1 MFPKREKGGKFLFFF
16 MWENVLPCFFG
27 ARVTSFI
34 NEKYTDITNTDSHGN
49 TTQHVY
55 YSGNHIDHTTVFFAL
70 QESVDKVHTQPMVNT
85 FEQSNLQN
93 TDLISLKS
101 RIISLEKIISLY
113 EDNVEYKHL
122 LSLYKTYISLNYD
135 SERLVSAFDKK
146 LRKISRSFNSKLS
159 VQESPIITIGTI
171 LRILSVDEHLE
182 SIMNQYD
189 HGDIQIISLGSGS
202 DLRFQ
207 LDRYKNIHAIVE
219 IDFKDALLLKQSSL
233 QKPAHNVKF
242 IGMDL
247 SNTKECIDALRT
259 AIDPSKHVV
268 ISMECLLCYLPI
280 SISSEYFSF
289 FKDHIPINKLHYL
302 VYDPITTSESDPFSD
317 VMFDNLKKHNF
328 LNLFALKEF
337 KSIDEYVGRFGIG
350 DRVKYKNLWQYLKDR
365 PDMNQLCKLCQI
377 DEFEELEILLSH
389 YLIAYS

>member
-1 MFPKREKGGKFLFFF
+1 
-16 MWENVLPCFFG
+16 
-27 ARVTSFI
+27 
-34 NEKYTDITNTDSHGN
+34 
-49 TTQHVY
+49 
-55 YSGNHIDHTTVFFAL
+55 
-70 QESVDKVHTQPMVNT
+70 MVNT

-207 LDRYKNIHAIVE
+207 LDRYKNIHAI
-219 IDFKDALLLKQSSL
+219 
-233 QKPAHNVKF
+233 
-242 IGMDL
+242 
-247 SNTKECIDALRT
+247 ECIDALRT